1 MIPSTSNKLLVAED
15 WTKIYQTFKNAD
27 FKSYDFETLR
37 RTMINYLRENYPE
50 EFNDYIDSSEFIALV
65 DLIAFLGQNLSF
77 RIDLNARE
85 NFLETAE
92 RRESVLRLAKL
103 INYNV
108 NRNIPAH
115 GFLKITSIVT
125 SENVID
131 ANGVNLSNSII
142 GWNDPTN
149 ANWYQQFIA
158 IMNSAMSGLT
168 IFGKP
173 AAKGTI
179 GGVATEQ
186 YKINS
191 NSTGVPVYSFNKNI
205 GGTQMSFELVSSTF
219 SGQNYIYEEPPLP
232 ANQFGIIYK
241 NDNGGSS
248 SANTGFFVQFKQG
261 ALSSANF
268 SVTNPVPNEVIGL
281 NVPNINNSDVW
292 LWQMSA
298 NGSTHESLWTKVEAT
313 TGNNIIYNSLNSSI
327 RDIYSVATR
336 ENDQIDLTFA
346 DGSFGNLPNGA
357 FKVYYRQSNGLAYS
371 IKPEQMNNIS
381 VQIPYTSKSGQA
393 HNLTIILSLQYTVN
407 NSATAESNDDVRVKA
422 PQAYYTQNRMI
433 TAEDYNI
440 APLTVDSDVLK
451 VKSINRVSSGISKY
465 YELSDISGNYSSTN
479 IFANDGILYK
489 QRVVNSFDFP
499 VTDTNEVRALVKS
512 KIAPIFKLTSLKSF
526 YLENYPRLDL
536 STTGLS
542 WNRTLSTTNQ
552 TRGYFYR
559 PELTPKGAVSIGP
572 DYSAEVYKFFE
583 PGALIKFVPAP
594 KNGLP
599 QYYLP
604 SGEITPYA
612 SKNTRPYMWSQV
624 AGVIGDGAN
633 FGAGNLADGTGPVIM
648 TGILPGNGSMTDS
661 SIPASLV
668 PKFKN
673 KLTSTLEVDIV
684 NLIVSKRNFGLA
696 VSLTSRDWYIISDSN
711 LDLTSTPAFTY
722 QQDVSNLNKDSSWL
736 ISFEWTGKKY
746 IVRHRATE
754 YIFESDKETAFF
766 VDTSKKNYDFVND
779 SVIKDKIDVLGVNP
793 LNTTGTVLFTAT
805 TAIHMSPNIE
815 VRYLS
820 TSSAISNGISS
831 NLYLDISSG
840 TNYTSYAVIHPLI
853 PTGQAVV
860 NSVNTQSGYVNI
872 SGPLPTVIPASSPV
886 TFVERNISYTSYS
899 SYFTTN
905 EIDSLV
911 SLGTDYSWQIDSAVV
926 EPDGYIQPKK
936 VLVSFYDNNEDG
948 QIDDPNAFDN
958 IVATNTTSPVTNYR
972 DKFVYFKISD
982 DGLRYSLYKGSI
994 LAYPAESLVNN
1005 PVLNQ
1010 LYYFYNGNIDVVKR
1024 YTNDGF
1030 VLEPSYFAK
1039 SGRPGLKFHYMHNS
1053 GQERRI
1059 DPSKSNII
1067 DIYILSK
1074 TYDLAYRNWLTT
1086 GIGTEPLPATTQ
1098 SLEENYSGY
1107 LEPIKSISDEI
1118 IFHPAKYKV
1127 LFGSQAALSLQA
1139 TFKAVAN
1146 PARSVSATSIQTRIL
1161 AAINEFFAID
1171 KWEFGQTF
1179 NFSELATYV
1188 MNIMTPDII
1197 NFVIV
1202 PISSDKFGSL
1212 YQITC
1217 QGNEIFVNGATVDNI
1232 QVIDS
1237 LTASE
1242 LKLTSM
1248 ITSG

>member
-50 EFNDYIDSSEFIALV
+50 EFNDYIDSSEFVALV
-65 DLIAFLGQNLSF
+65 DLIAYLGQNLSF

-103 INYNV
+103 ISYNV

-115 GFLKITSIVT
+115 GFLKITSVVT

-131 ANGVNLSNSII
+131 SNGVNLSNSII

-149 ANWYQQFIA
+149 TNWYQQFIS
-158 IMNSAMSGLT
+158 IMNSAMTGLT
-168 IFGKP
+168 VFGKP
-173 AAKGTI
+173 NAKGTI
-179 GGVATEQ
+179 SGVATEQ

-191 NSTGVPVYSFNKNI
+191 NSTGVPVYSFNKGI
-205 GGTQMSFELVSSTF
+205 GGIQMGFEIVSSTF
-219 SGQNYIYEEPPLP
+219 LGQSYIYEEPPLP

-248 SANTGFFVQFKQG
+248 SANTGFFVQFRQG
-261 ALSSANF
+261 ALSSTNF
-268 SVTNPVPNEVIGL
+268 NVSNPVPNELIGL
-281 NVPNINNSDVW
+281 NVPDINNTDVW
-292 LWQMSA
+292 LWKLSA
-298 NGSTHESLWTKVEAT
+298 SGLTHESLWTKVAAT
-313 TGNNIIYNSLNSSI
+313 TGNNIIYNSLDSSI
-327 RDIYSVATR
+327 RDIYGVTTR
-336 ENDQIDLTFA
+336 ERDQIDLTFA

-381 VQIPYTSKSGQA
+381 VQIPYVSKTGQTHA
-393 HNLTIILSLQYTVN
+393 LTMILSLQYTVN
-407 NSATAESNDDVRVKA
+407 NSSAAESNSDIRVKA

-489 QRVVNSFDFP
+489 QHVVKIFDFP
-499 VTDTNEVRALVKS
+499 VTDTNAVRSLVKS
-512 KIAPIFKLTSLKSF
+512 KIAPIFKLTTLKDF
-526 YLENYPRLDL
+526 YLEYYPRIDL
-536 STTGLS
+536 TTTGLS

-559 PELTPKGAVSIGP
+559 PESTPKGPVSIGP
-572 DYSAEVYKFFE
+572 GYSSEVYKFLDV
-583 PGALIKFVPAP
+583 GALVKFVPSV

-604 SGEITPYA
+604 SGEITPFA
-612 SKNTRPYMWSQV
+612 AKNTRPYKWSQI
-624 AGVIGDGAN
+624 AGVLDDGAN
-633 FGAGNLADGTGPVIM
+633 FGIGNLANGTGPVIL
-648 TGILPGNGSMTDS
+648 TGIIPGNGTMTDS
-661 SIPASLV
+661 SIPTSAI
-668 PKFKN
+668 PAFKN
-673 KLTSTLEVDIV
+673 KLTSTLEIDIV
-684 NLIVSKRNFGLA
+684 NLIISKRNFGLA
-696 VSLTSRDWYIISDSN
+696 VDVTSRDWYIISDSN
-711 LDLTSTPAFTY
+711 LDLTSAPSFVY
-722 QQDVSNLNKDSSWL
+722 QKDVSNLNKDASWL

-746 IVRHRATE
+746 NVRYRTTE

-779 SVIKDKIDVLGVNP
+779 TVIKDKIDVLSVNP
-793 LNTTGTVLFTAT
+793 LNSTGTVLFTAT
-805 TAIHMSPNIE
+805 AAIHVTPNIE

-820 TSSAISNGISS
+820 SATAISAGVSS
-831 NLYLDISSG
+831 NLYINLASTD
-840 TNYTSYAVIHPLI
+840 TNYTQYAIIHPLI
-853 PTGQAVV
+853 PTGQSVV
-860 NSVNTQSGYVNI
+860 NSVNTLSNYINI
-872 SGPLPTVIPASSPV
+872 SGPLPTVISTSSPV

-899 SYFTTN
+899 SFFTTN
-905 EIDSLV
+905 QIDNLV
-911 SLGTDYSWQIDSAVV
+911 SLGVDYSWQIDSAVV

-936 VLVSFYDNNEDG
+936 VLVSFYDNNDDG
-948 QIDDPNAFDN
+948 QLDDPNAFDN
-958 IVATNTTSPVTNYR
+958 IVATKSTSPVTTFM

-982 DGLRYSLYKGSI
+982 DGLRYSLYTGSVIAYPDEGSI
-994 LAYPAESLVNN
+994 SN
-1005 PVLNQ
+1005 PILNQ
-1010 LYYFYNGNIDVVKR
+1010 LYYLYGINVVKR
-1024 YTNDGF
+1024 YTTNGF

-1039 SGRPGLKFHYMHNS
+1039 SGRSGIKFHYVHNS

-1067 DIYILSK
+1067 DIYVLSK
-1074 TYDLAYRNWLTT
+1074 TYDLTYRNWLTT
-1086 GIGTEPLPATTQ
+1086 GIGTEPLQATPQ
-1098 SLEENYSGY
+1098 SLEENYAGF

-1127 LFGSQAALSLQA
+1127 LFGSKAASALQA

-1146 PARSVSATSIQTRIL
+1146 PARSVSSTSIQTRIL
-1161 AAINEFFAID
+1161 AAMNEFFAID
-1171 KWEFGQTF
+1171 NWEFGQSF
-1179 NFSELATYV
+1179 NFGELATYV
-1188 MNIMTPDII
+1188 MNTMTPDIL
-1197 NFVIV
+1197 NFVLV
-1202 PISSDKFGSL
+1202 PVSSDKFGSL